1 MLRETRTKPM
11 SLTIRK
17 ATPAD
22 TQNWLQL
29 LKEVLGSDPA
39 AAQVYDLNRVGGQLT
54 GPGVEETWLAEVD
67 GRLNASVSF
76 LQPDS
81 PTANPV
87 ANLGRYVA
95 LPESYANGSAEAL
108 MAGVNEICAQRKHM
122 AVTRVPGSDTAQQRL
137 LEKLGYGCVGFQPL
151 KHLCAA
157 RENVLLY
164 VRRSSSDGVA
174 RYSLSQSL
182 PEIAELSAVALGNL
196 GLGGP
201 ERARDG
207 LTGYPLHVELDIRE
221 SGVAEFERARLDAQG
236 SNPPLEIFGQFNL
249 GWGLLRVA
257 VDTPR
262 KALLGRREG
271 RVTAGLTY
279 YLDELDKCVRWVDA
293 FATDDLSMGAVMRRA
308 VELAQGSF
316 GAVYVEADLLATA
329 PRALKTAEQLGFMP
343 VAYLPGFYNWDGCG
357 IDVVKMVKL
366 NAGYTV
372 EHSTL
377 TPQARTVVDV
387 VHRNFQDQKSGAAI
401 ITLLRTLPV
410 FGGLGDGE
418 LGKIARLFSQKL
430 YRPGETVFSKGEL
443 SHEACVV
450 MRGQVDIYL
459 EANGKPIA
467 SVGNGA
473 IVGEQ
478 AFLDGAARNAF
489 AIAAQPS
496 ILLIIQRPAFQRLIQ
511 SEPHLGMAIMRN
523 IAIDVSN
530 KLRQADAMMKR

>member
-1 MLRETRTKPM
+1 
-11 SLTIRK
+11 
-17 ATPAD
+17 
-22 TQNWLQL
+22 
-29 LKEVLGSDPA
+29 
-39 AAQVYDLNRVGGQLT
+39 
-54 GPGVEETWLAEVD
+54 
-67 GRLNASVSF
+67 
-76 LQPDS
+76 
-81 PTANPV
+81 
-87 ANLGRYVA
+87 
-95 LPESYANGSAEAL
+95 
-108 MAGVNEICAQRKHM
+108 
-122 AVTRVPGSDTAQQRL
+122 
-137 LEKLGYGCVGFQPL
+137 
-151 KHLCAA
+151 
-157 RENVLLY
+157 
-164 VRRSSSDGVA
+164 
-174 RYSLSQSL
+174 
-182 PEIAELSAVALGNL
+182 
-196 GLGGP
+196 
-201 ERARDG
+201 
-207 LTGYPLHVELDIRE
+207 
-221 SGVAEFERARLDAQG
+221 
-236 SNPPLEIFGQFNL
+236 
-249 GWGLLRVA
+249 
-257 VDTPR
+257 
-262 KALLGRREG
+262 
-271 RVTAGLTY
+271 
-279 YLDELDKCVRWVDA
+279 
-293 FATDDLSMGAVMRRA
+293 
-308 VELAQGSF
+308 
-316 GAVYVEADLLATA
+316 VYVEADLLATA

-377 TPQARTVVDV
+377 TPHARTVVDV

-401 ITLLRTLPV
+401 IALLRTLPV
-410 FGGLGDGE
+410 FNGLGDGD

>member
-1 MLRETRTKPM
+1 M

-39 AAQVYDLNRVGGQLT
+39 AAQAYDLHRVSGQIL
-54 GPGVEETWLAEVD
+54 GPGVQEVWLAEVD
-67 GRLNASVSF
+67 GRINASVSF
-76 LQPDS
+76 LQPDAPS
-81 PTANPV
+81 ANPV
-87 ANLGRYVA
+87 ANLGRYLA
-95 LPESYANGSAEAL
+95 LPESYTNGSAEAL
-108 MAGVNEICAQRKHM
+108 MSGVNEICAQRKHM

-182 PEIAELSAVALGNL
+182 PEVAELGAVALGNL
-196 GLGGP
+196 GLDGP

-207 LTGYPLHVELDIRE
+207 LTGYPLCAELDIRE
-221 SGVAEFERARLDAQG
+221 ADLAEFEQARLDAQEFH
-236 SNPPLEIFGQFNL
+236 PPLEIFGQFNL

-257 VDTPR
+257 ADTPR

-377 TPQARTVVDV
+377 TPHARTVVDV

-401 ITLLRTLPV
+401 IALLRTLPV
-410 FGGLGDGE
+410 FNGLGDGE